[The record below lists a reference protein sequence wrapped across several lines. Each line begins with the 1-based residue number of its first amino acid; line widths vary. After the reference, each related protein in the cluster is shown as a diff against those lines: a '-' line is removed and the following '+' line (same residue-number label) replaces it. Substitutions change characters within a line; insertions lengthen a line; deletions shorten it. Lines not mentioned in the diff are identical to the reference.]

1 VTVTVWSADPFFQY
15 PQTTVATTEGPVAL
29 PILYYD
35 DSQCMGLFL
44 VDHAAAQ
51 AMVSDRG
58 LEAVRVAGGKALAGV
73 AFYEYRETSIG
84 VYNEVG
90 VAIAVV
96 PAATP
101 APALPLL
108 SMLGSLDKGRVGFFI
123 VDLPVTTAAACAAGR
138 EIWGYPKFVTPIQFS
153 LEGARFSG
161 AVADPAGAGNIVE
174 MSGDAGFGTPGPI
187 LNLILYSRR
196 DSALLRTLVNTRGGG
211 RTCLAGSM
219 RLRVGASQ
227 HPMAQRLRALGLA
240 DARPALVMHSRR
252 LQLRLNAGAVLP

>member
-1 VTVTVWSADPFFQY
+1 MTAWSADPFFQY
-15 PQTTVATTEGPVAL
+15 PQTTVATSEGPVAL

-35 DSQCMGLFL
+35 DSQWMGLFL
-44 VDHAAAQ
+44 VDHKAAQ
-51 AMVSDRG
+51 AMVHADG
-58 LEAVRVAGGKALAGV
+58 LDAVRVAGGKALVGV

-90 VAIAVV
+90 VALAVV
-96 PAATP
+96 PTGTP
-101 APALPLL
+101 MPTLPLL

-138 EIWGYPKFVTPIQFS
+138 EIWGYPKFVSPIQFS
-153 LEGARFSG
+153 LVGDRFAG
-161 AVADPAGAGNIVE
+161 AVSDPAGAGSILD
-174 MSGDAGFGTPGPI
+174 MSGVAGVGIPGPI
-187 LNLILYSRR
+187 LDLILYSRR
-196 DSALLRTLVNTRGGG
+196 DGALLRTLVNTRGGG

-219 RLRVGASQ
+219 RLRVAASE

-240 DARPALVMHSRR
+240 DARPALVMHSQR